1 MGFRLTIGRKIGL
14 GFGVIL
20 FLFIAASL
28 FTTNTLD
35 ESRTKTDQVTTI
47 YNPSVAILK
56 DLDNLLTRS
65 KLLITKWYYVQTGND
80 NVDKVA
86 MNQLLQMEYPTLKSK
101 IKQYSAHWDKEEQE
115 SIDIILSLID
125 NRFES

>member
-20 FLFIAASL
+20 FLFIAASI
-28 FTTNTLD
+28 FTTNTLNQ
-35 ESRTKTDQVTTI
+35 SRNQTEQVTTI
-47 YNPSVAILK
+47 FNPSVAILK
-56 DLDNLLTRS
+56 DLDNLLNRS

-86 MNQLLQMEYPTLKSK
+86 MNQLLKVEYPVLKQK
-101 IKQYSAHWDKEEQE
+101 I
-115 SIDIILSLID
+115 
-125 NRFES
+125 